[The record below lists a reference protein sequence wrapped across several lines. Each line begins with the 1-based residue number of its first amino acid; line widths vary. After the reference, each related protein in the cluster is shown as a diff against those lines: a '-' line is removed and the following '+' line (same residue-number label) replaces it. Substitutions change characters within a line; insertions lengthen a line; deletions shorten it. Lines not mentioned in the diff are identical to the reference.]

1 MGDKVAVITGG
12 ARGIGAA
19 CVQAFL
25 AEGWRV
31 AVCELD
37 AAGGERFIQELNR
50 PEGEARFYAV
60 NVAHEE
66 SVEAAFKKIV
76 ADFGRIDALV
86 NNAGINQDTLLV
98 RMKAEQWQRVIDVN
112 LTGTFLCTRAVAPV
126 MMRQRGGR
134 IINIASVV
142 GVMGNVGQ
150 ANYCASKAGII
161 GFTKSVAR
169 ELAGRNVTVN
179 AVTPGFIETDMTVK
193 LPEKVREEFLRG
205 IPLGR
210 PGQPADVAAAVLFLA
225 GDGAAYFT
233 GQVLGVN
240 GGMYM

>member
-1 MGDKVAVITGG
+1 MGEKVVAITGG

-19 CVQAFL
+19 CVRAFL

-31 AVCELD
+31 AVCDLD
-37 AAGGERFIQELNR
+37 GAAGERFVQELGR
-50 PEGEARFYAV
+50 PADDARFYAV
-60 NVAHEE
+60 NVADEE
-66 SVEAAFKKIV
+66 KVDAAFKKIV
-76 ADFGRIDALV
+76 ADFGRVDALV

-98 RMKAEQWQRVIDVN
+98 RMKTEQWQRVLDVN

-126 MMRQRGGR
+126 MMRQRSGR

-142 GVMGNVGQ
+142 GVMGNAGQ

-161 GFTKSVAR
+161 GFTKSIAR

-179 AVTPGFIETDMTVK
+179 AITPGFIETDMTEK
-193 LPEKVREEFLRG
+193 LPGKVREEFLRG

-210 PGQPADVAAAVLFLA
+210 PGQPADVAGAVLFLA
-225 GDGAAYFT
+225 GDSAAYFT